1 MVVLTQPLLL
11 FDQLL
16 VKMKGLTEN
25 EAIELINEME
35 KVAAKEAEATTAP
48 AKQGVR
54 RSTRIAAKKDKAAP
68 ITDPNLSAFF
78 AVHL

>member
-1 MVVLTQPLLL
+1 MVKFDTIRNEL
-11 FDQLL
+11 FEFLRTHL
-16 VKMKGLTEN
+16 VRLSV
-25 EAIELINEME
+25 E
-35 KVAAKEAEATTAP
+35 KVATKEAEATTAP

-78 AVHL
+78 TVHL